1 MKEKK
6 KKKKKS
12 DIEMQAMGK
21 PRLLF
26 SFSFLNIRR
35 RTGDFS
41 INKFHFI
48 CKLRNFFDKNVQH
61 LISNCSSSSS
71 PFYSV
76 EMWTIENGELVLSLC
91 LCLCLCWCA
100 IYYNIYIHFMVVV
113 TLDSPSL
120 L

>member
-1 MKEKK
+1 MKEK

-41 INKFHFI
+41 INKF
-48 CKLRNFFDKNVQH
+48 
-61 LISNCSSSSS
+61 
-71 PFYSV
+71 PFYMQTA
-76 EMWTIENGELVLSLC
+76 E
-91 LCLCLCWCA
+91 
-100 IYYNIYIHFMVVV
+100 FFR
-113 TLDSPSL
+113 
-120 L
+120 